1 MTDGNEPQG
10 QTTNFLLA
18 GVGGQG
24 TLLAADVVALVG
36 MELGLD
42 VKKSEV
48 HGMSQRGGSVTSH
61 VRWGDLVHSPLITPG
76 KADFFIAF
84 ERLEALRYADF
95 LRPGGTLLISDYRIP
110 PVSVSSGNDTYPSDA
125 DERAAYAEAIERC
138 FYVPAIDMAREI
150 GNTRVNNVVMLGALS
165 AFLGVPDTTW
175 LAVLSRRVPARY
187 VEPNR
192 EAFAAGHDY
201 VAALLRQRERHAS

>member
-1 MTDGNEPQG
+1 MTDGCEPQERA
-10 QTTNFLLA
+10 TNFLFA

-36 MELGLD
+36 VELGLD

-48 HGMSQRGGSVTSH
+48 HGMAQRGGSVTSH

-76 KADFFIAF
+76 EADFFIAF
-84 ERLEALRYADF
+84 ERLEALRYADL

-110 PVSVSSGNDTYPSDA
+110 PVSVSSGNDAYPSDA
-125 DERAAYAEAIERC
+125 EERAAYGGAIQHC
-138 FYVPAIDMAREI
+138 FYLPAIDMAREI

-175 LAVLSRRVPARY
+175 LTVISRRVPARH
-187 VEPNR
+187 VEVN
-192 EAFAAGHDY
+192 EAAFAAGRDY
-201 VAALLRQRERHAS
+201 VATRLRQRESHAS